1 MGQRGP
7 GGDGEEA
14 GRLGLARARA
24 RRVTGVPG
32 CCPEGACPRGERQET
47 AAEEIREGRG
57 ELPAPWG
64 RQGAVG
70 GGSLGRVSGGHSKPG
85 RGCQMEAQRKWGRE
99 PGSLSVAA
107 GVEEEEGVSVC
118 LSVLRV
124 SVCMS
129 VCARVGR

>member
-32 CCPEGACPRGERQET
+32 CCPAGACPRGERQET
-47 AAEEIREGRG
+47 AAEEIREGGG

-64 RQGAVG
+64 RQGAVWGGRPSGESAGATPSQG
-70 GGSLGRVSGGHSKPG
+70 GGARWRPKGSGGEN
-85 RGCQMEAQRKWGRE
+85 RGLFLWLRE
-99 PGSLSVAA
+99 
-107 GVEEEEGVSVC
+107 
-118 LSVLRV
+118 
-124 SVCMS
+124 
-129 VCARVGR
+129 